1 MGTGTML
8 DLRRTDLRTTVLEN
22 PYWITS
28 GEMKG
33 LNPTV
38 DDQDAVLFSFPI
50 TGVVA
55 PGYGN
60 SSIIVQEIVL
70 EVNTAF
76 IAATVAAT
84 IGKGTIATDAVTTG
98 GVSTDVDVDE
108 YWEGT
113 DGAADFAATGLH
125 YCTTGSNWVTDRI
138 AGVGGE
144 GYIITPAD
152 TAVPTVVLYL
162 TSNNPITAGS
172 AFLHMMITVVP
183 VVS

>member
-1 MGTGTML
+1 MGTML
-8 DLRRTDLRTTVLEN
+8 DLRRTDLRTTVLET

-28 GEMKG
+28 AEMG
-33 LNPTV
+33 IGI

-50 TGVVA
+50 TANVA

-60 SSIIVQEIVL
+60 SVILIQELML

-84 IGKGTIATDAVTTG
+84 IGKGSIATDDITTAG
-98 GVSTDVDVDE
+98 THSTVDVDE
-108 YWEGT
+108 YWEAT
-113 DGAADFAATGLH
+113 DGAADFAATGIH
-125 YCTTGSNWVTDRI
+125 HPVGGSNWVTDRI
-138 AGVGGE
+138 AGVYGA
-144 GYIITPAD
+144 GYVITPAD
-152 TAVPTVVLYL
+152 STVPTVATVL

-172 AFLHMMITVVP
+172 AYLHMLITVIP

>member
-1 MGTGTML
+1 MTTGTML
-8 DLRRTDLRTTVLEN
+8 DLRRTDLRTNVLEN

-28 GEMKG
+28 AEMT
-33 LNPTV
+33 LAI
-38 DDQDAVLFSFPI
+38 DDQDAVLFSFPV
-50 TGVVA
+50 TGIIA
-55 PGYGN
+55 PSYGDAP
-60 SSIIVQEIVL
+60 IIIQEMML

-84 IGKGTIATDAVTTG
+84 IGKGTIATDDITTG
-98 GVSTDVDVDE
+98 GDVTDDDLDE

-113 DGAADFAATGLH
+113 DGAADFAAVGEHFPTN
-125 YCTTGSNWVTDRI
+125 GSNWVTDRI

-152 TAVPTVVLYL
+152 TNVPVVVVYL

-172 AFLHMMITVVP
+172 AFLHMLIARPP